1 MQRIAEHLEHG
12 DSRAAIVV
20 STDPALLIA
29 AYTDELDCVA
39 MLRLPKEPLV
49 SKYSLLRGS
58 RLLTVNT
65 YKHNQRLDSDL
76 IPGPLAIPRWSGFDP
91 IIADFVTDDMERVE
105 ARKAQITSIEWER
118 TQMYVIFQFSTTY
131 FGFSIHAYILHIY
144 VSCILIGWEWLI
156 LNYAAKNSSEHL
168 VKWYI
173 VMVDQECQKVP

>member
-105 ARKAQITSIEWER
+105 ARKAQIVSNEWER
-118 TQMYVIFQFSTTY
+118 TQMYVIFQFSTSYFMHTY
-131 FGFSIHAYILHIY
+131 YIFTYH
-144 VSCILIGWEWLI
+144 VF
-156 LNYAAKNSSEHL
+156 
-168 VKWYI
+168 
-173 VMVDQECQKVP
+173 